1 MAVLPVESIS
11 EKDIF
16 INLSKIACLI
26 LEENPVAALAMEQ
39 LPMLKGC
46 QAHVS
51 VMLSNVDKN
60 VYKKLGMN
68 LTTEPVYATK
78 KLYHK

>member
-1 MAVLPVESIS
+1 MKQKILYGLLALAIS
-11 EKDIF
+11 A
-16 INLSKIACLI
+16 NTSAIAS
-26 LEENPVAALAMEQ
+26 LAMEQ
-39 LPMLKGC
+39 LPKLKGT

-60 VYKKLGMN
+60 VYKKLGIDI
-68 LTTEPVYATK
+68 TTEPIYATK